1 MEKLL
6 IYSVDKDAF
15 LSKRRGG
22 MYQPYVWTQFD
33 PAEVFIMTPPILKE
47 LINVLNDYDELLQS
61 TKTMSFAIADILK
74 LFMGKY
80 DMEIR
85 FSIPHRD
92 LIIKDAICDLMLI
105 PMDENENPVF
115 TKSFKLI
122 NMTSILDGQD

>member
-1 MEKLL
+1 
-6 IYSVDKDAF
+6 
-15 LSKRRGG
+15 